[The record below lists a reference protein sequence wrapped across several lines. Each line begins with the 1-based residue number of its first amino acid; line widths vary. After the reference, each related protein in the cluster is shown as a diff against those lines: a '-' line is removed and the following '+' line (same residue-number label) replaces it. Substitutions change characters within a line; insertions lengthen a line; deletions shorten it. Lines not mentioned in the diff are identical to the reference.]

1 MVSLEEDKILQ
12 GKGIYYHP
20 RPEPGEK
27 IPIQV
32 LNFRKLFAAWSP
44 ELKKTL
50 YFEKLPEDKE
60 NLKRAREIILL
71 QVYDWLAG
79 REGVIELTELEF
91 KQFMEVYE
99 AFLEEL
105 GEIQYIR
112 RKKGR
117 RTENIF
123 ELKESPYVVREV
135 RKGPF
140 SDKL

>member
-1 MVSLEEDKILQ
+1 MVNLEGENLLQ
-12 GKGIYYHP
+12 NTYYYP

-32 LNFRKLFAAWSP
+32 LNFRRLFAAWFP
-44 ELKKTL
+44 GLKKTL
-50 YFEKLPEDKE
+50 YFEKLPENE
-60 NLKRAREIILL
+60 NLKRVREIILL

-79 REGVIELTELEF
+79 REGLIELTDFEF
-91 KQFMEVYE
+91 EQFMGVYE
-99 AFLEEL
+99 AFLQNL

-117 RTENIF
+117 KTENIF
-123 ELKESPYVVREV
+123 ELVESSYVVREV
-135 RKGPF
+135 KKGPF

>member
-1 MVSLEEDKILQ
+1 MVSLEGENLLQ
-12 GKGIYYHP
+12 DTYYYP

-32 LNFRKLFAAWSP
+32 LNFRRLFAAWSP

-50 YFEKLPEDKE
+50 YFEKLPENE
-60 NLKRAREIILL
+60 NLKRVREIILL

-79 REGVIELTELEF
+79 REGLIELTDFEF
-91 KQFMEVYE
+91 EQFMEVYE
-99 AFLEEL
+99 AFLQNL

-117 RTENIF
+117 KTENIF
-123 ELKESPYVVREV
+123 ELEESSYVVREV
-135 RKGPF
+135 KKGPF

>member
-1 MVSLEEDKILQ
+1 MNLEGNFLLDT
-12 GKGIYYHP
+12 YYYP
-20 RPEPGEK
+20 KPAPGEK

-50 YFEKLPEDKE
+50 YFEKRPENE
-60 NLKRAREIILL
+60 SLKRVREVSLI

-79 REGVIELTELEF
+79 REGLIELTDFEF
-91 KQFMEVYE
+91 GRFMEIYE
-99 AFLEEL
+99 AFLQKM

-112 RKKGR
+112 QKKGR
-117 RTENIF
+117 KTENIF
-123 ELKESPYVVREV
+123 ELKESAYIIREV
-135 RKGPF
+135 KKGPF

>member
-1 MVSLEEDKILQ
+1 MVILEGDNLLE
-12 GKGIYYHP
+12 GTYYYL
-20 RPEPGEK
+20 RPEPGQK

-32 LNFRKLFAAWSP
+32 LNYRRLFAAWSP

-50 YFEKLPEDKE
+50 YFEKLPEDE
-60 NLKRAREIILL
+60 NLKRVREIVLV

-79 REGVIELTELEF
+79 REGLIELTDPEF
-91 KQFMEVYE
+91 EQFMEVYE
-99 AFLEEL
+99 AFLEKL

-117 RTENIF
+117 KTENIF
-123 ELKESPYVVREV
+123 ELKESPYVIREV
-135 RKGPF
+135 KKGPF

>member
-1 MVSLEEDKILQ
+1 MVSLERGNLLQ
-12 GKGIYYHP
+12 GTYYYP

-50 YFEKLPEDKE
+50 YFEKPPENE
-60 NLKRAREIILL
+60 NLKRVREIVLL

-79 REGVIELTELEF
+79 REGLIELTDQEF
-91 KQFMEVYE
+91 EQFMEVYE
-99 AFLEEL
+99 AFLDKL

-117 RTENIF
+117 KTENVF
-123 ELKESPYVVREV
+123 ELKESSYIIREV
-135 RKGPF
+135 KSGPF